1 MFQHSFFSKI
11 CGRFRCDYGRETE
24 EECVGALDSRGEG
37 KGLKIP
43 VDYRLTGNLKYLEN
57 FYQGG
62 ENQLMIML
70 IFQMSRNARFR
81 L

>member
-1 MFQHSFFSKI
+1 MKNKGQALVGHVPAELSKI

-24 EECVGALDSRGEG
+24 GECIGARDSRGEG

-57 FYQGG
+57 FYQG
-62 ENQLMIML
+62 
-70 IFQMSRNARFR
+70 
-81 L
+81 

>member
-1 MFQHSFFSKI
+1 MYWCPGQQ
-11 CGRFRCDYGRETE
+11 RRR
-24 EECVGALDSRGEG
+24 

-43 VDYRLTGNLKYLEN
+43 VDYGLTGNLKYLEN

-62 ENQLMIML
+62 ENQLTIML
-70 IFQMSRNARFR
+70 IFQMSRNTIFR